1 MLVSSKRLDSVLI
14 WFSVGHYLFGL
25 DVVVSTLF
33 CNQFCFCLLMLL
45 WRAAYITARANLS
58 EHKSDQVG
66 HSTFK
71 TFQLSSPCAWEFRK
85 KNYLGQWVPLFSV
98 LVSLSSLVSYI
109 SSFGHV
115 LAVLLFPSLLSQG
128 SSAYIKLQDHVLLL
142 CSICHSCCLT
152 VGSISDIWSTYWLT
166 HC

>member
-66 HSTFK
+66 HSMFK

-85 KNYLGQWVPLFSV
+85 KKLPRSVSTSFLCPRLPLQPCLIYLFLWSCPGCFAVPIPP
-98 LVSLSSLVSYI
+98 I
-109 SSFGHV
+109 SR
-115 LAVLLFPSLLSQG
+115 
-128 SSAYIKLQDHVLLL
+128 KL
-142 CSICHSCCLT
+142 CLYQIT
-152 VGSISDIWSTYWLT
+152 GPCTSPL
-166 HC
+166 

>member
-85 KNYLGQWVPLFSV
+85 KKTTSVSEYLF
-98 LVSLSSLVSYI
+98 SLSSSPSPALSHISLPLVMSWLFCCSHPSYLKEALPV
-109 SSFGHV
+109 SNYRTMYFSFV
-115 LAVLLFPSLLSQG
+115 AFVTAAV
-128 SSAYIKLQDHVLLL
+128 
-142 CSICHSCCLT
+142 
-152 VGSISDIWSTYWLT
+152 
-166 HC
+166 